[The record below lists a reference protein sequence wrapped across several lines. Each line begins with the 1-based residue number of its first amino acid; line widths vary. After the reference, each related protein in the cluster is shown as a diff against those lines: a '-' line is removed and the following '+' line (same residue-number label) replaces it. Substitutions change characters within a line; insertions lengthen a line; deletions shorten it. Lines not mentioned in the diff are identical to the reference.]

1 MNAQQPMPGQN
12 VTINENG
19 SITLSVPFAIKRK
32 SGRRYIV
39 TPHNA
44 PLQYAA
50 PKHHEPLV
58 KALIKAFHWK
68 EMLDTGAFHTLTE
81 IARKEKLNTSYVMR
95 VFKMTLLAP
104 DIVAAILDGKQPSC
118 LTVVDFGKSIPLDWN
133 DQRRKFGFWENP
145 VIKTN

>member
-39 TPHNA
+39 TPDNV
-44 PLQYAA
+44 PLQYAT

-68 EMLDTGAFHTLTE
+68 EMLDTGIFHTLTE
-81 IARKEKLNTSYVMR
+81 IAHKEKLNISYVRR

-104 DIVAAILDGKQPSC
+104 DIIAVILDGKQPPYLS
-118 LTVVDFGKSIPLDWN
+118 VMDFGKEIPLDWN
-133 DQRRKFGFWENP
+133 EQRRRFGFPEIP
-145 VIKTN
+145 TITQ